1 VGACLVFVG
10 RSRGSEPLFDEM
22 KSRLRG
28 RNRRGISAAAVE
40 RGVMYP
46 DNFIAVQSAFNAPF
60 YAHVASLSMTCG
72 YARTTGSRSA
82 GRRCPD
88 LETSELKDA
97 AKRQRFL
104 ISISLKLY

>member
-1 VGACLVFVG
+1 MEKRVGACLVFVG

-28 RNRRGISAAAVE
+28 RNRRGISAAAAAAAAAVE

-46 DNFIAVQSAFNAPF
+46 GDFIAVQSAFNAPF

-72 YARTTGSRSA
+72 YARTTG
-82 GRRCPD
+82 RRCPD

-97 AKRQRFL
+97 AKRQRF
-104 ISISLKLY
+104 